1 MSDHVDHGCNNNHDH
16 DNHDDCDVH
25 GDHGDYLT
33 MMKLVTMM
41 TMTTKTTLSTKISIS
56 CVPIYIVIRL
66 EHCWMSTDF
75 YRKCLRIVVWDWN
88 NGKHWDVNF
97 CESLLQL
104 SGKVGHYYGN
114 ACSTLWGGSCIINTN
129 VIENIDWY
137 GKWKL
142 NKLYYIFTFKNSCS
156 DLGAVSLIL
165 FWNSDLMKK
174 YNCISSI
181 KDVMQD
187 ISTSLYSFC
196 SCKNSNPLKE
206 PFRIKYYFN
215 KHLYSNTVSSW
226 TGWNCRIVNWC
237 TN

>member
-114 ACSTLWGGSCIINTN
+114 ACSTLWGGELYHQHKRHRKYRLIWEME
-129 VIENIDWY
+129 IEQIV
-137 GKWKL
+137 
-142 NKLYYIFTFKNSCS
+142 LY
-156 DLGAVSLIL
+156 
-165 FWNSDLMKK
+165 
-174 YNCISSI
+174 
-181 KDVMQD
+181 
-187 ISTSLYSFC
+187 LYFQ
-196 SCKNSNPLKE
+196 KQL
-206 PFRIKYYFN
+206 
-215 KHLYSNTVSSW
+215 
-226 TGWNCRIVNWC
+226 
-237 TN
+237 